1 LAIDLGTGGP
11 KVGLVTLD
19 GVIVAQDHHATVTEF
34 TAEGAATQD
43 AARWWELI
51 CTSIAML
58 LTRDPSL
65 AKEVVA
71 VAVTGQWASTVPVDA
86 RGEPTGPCLTW
97 QDQRGG
103 TYVRERIG
111 GWVEGYK
118 PSAVASWVRHT
129 AGAPSLTGADPIGHV
144 LYLQHAAPEQFERTR
159 WCLEPVDFL
168 TMRFTGYASA
178 SHASMQGAWLTDN
191 RSLTTFSYDQ
201 MLLNRLGLTDERLAP
216 LHPIGSIVGTV
227 QPSVA
232 KHLGLRDDVVV
243 ITGLPDLQSAA
254 LGAGGTRLHAAHLAL
269 STTSWISCPVPA
281 KKTDVFHSIATVPGL
296 TNDSYLVV
304 NNQETGA
311 KCLDWLRTVVAVGN
325 EPVSY
330 GDLCRLAAT
339 ASPGSGGV
347 AFMPWLAG
355 ERSPVDDRAARGGF
369 TNVSITTTPADMVRS
384 VLEGVAYNS
393 KWLLRAVDRFV
404 GESLSPIRMVG
415 GGAQSELW
423 CQIYADVFDRPIDQV
438 PDPMF
443 AQLRGVALMAG
454 VALGEHRLD
463 EVDDLVPPGR
473 RFTPVPANVDQY
485 RARAEELP
493 RLFRSMRHH
502 RRRMARRT

>member
-1 LAIDLGTGGP
+1 
-11 KVGLVTLD
+11 
-19 GVIVAQDHHATVTEF
+19 
-34 TAEGAATQD
+34 
-43 AARWWELI
+43 
-51 CTSIAML
+51 
-58 LTRDPSL
+58 
-65 AKEVVA
+65 
-71 VAVTGQWASTVPVDA
+71 
-86 RGEPTGPCLTW
+86 
-97 QDQRGG
+97 
-103 TYVRERIG
+103 
-111 GWVEGYK
+111 
-118 PSAVASWVRHT
+118 
-129 AGAPSLTGADPIGHV
+129 
-144 LYLQHAAPEQFERTR
+144 
-159 WCLEPVDFL
+159 
-168 TMRFTGYASA
+168 MRFTGYASA